1 MTQYID
7 KNEKTAELVKIT
19 RASVLGAAAGLAVCT
34 VLLCLC
40 SFLMVKAGSLP
51 VGFLPVISAVI
62 SGIGGFAAGYFSV
75 SMYKKRGMLLG
86 LLTGGIMFIAVFLT
100 GLANSDTGDIAT
112 VLIKCGIFTVT
123 GSIGGVVRVN
133 KRIKTTRKIS

>member
-75 SMYKKRGMLLG
+75 SMYNSF
-86 LLTGGIMFIAVFLT
+86 GGE
-100 GLANSDTGDIAT
+100 
-112 VLIKCGIFTVT
+112 
-123 GSIGGVVRVN
+123 
-133 KRIKTTRKIS
+133 

>member
-1 MTQYID
+1 MTQNID
-7 KNEKTAELVKIT
+7 KNEKKAELIKIT

-51 VGFLPVISAVI
+51 VDFLPVISSVI
-62 SGIGGFAAGYFSV
+62 SGIGGFMAGYFSV

-86 LLTGGIMFIAVFLT
+86 LLAGGIMFLAVFIT
-100 GLANSDTGDIAT
+100 GLVNSTTGDIVS
-112 VLIKCGIFTVT
+112 VLIKCAVFTVM

-133 KRIKTTRKIS
+133 KRIKTTRRIS